1 MEKRKR
7 RGYVYHDFVVRCGVF
22 GNISWRR
29 PRFFLRIQSL
39 WSSMSVYV
47 SHLTDE
53 VIGNQKESIV
63 KRYIIFSS
71 WFGESIHC
79 ERILTRGPQF
89 FHFSF
94 SAIKKSFPMFKSSSP
109 MQKRS
114 VVTFHDF
121 VWFYRVLVSFGN
133 ILLFLHLFLSIVYRL
148 SIQKISI
155 DFNIFFFLFRFFSR
169 NFHSIRVPLT
179 QRICCCKLYKN
190 VIQCMI

>member
-39 WSSMSVYV
+39 WSMSVYV
-47 SHLTDE
+47 SHLIDE

-63 KRYIIFSS
+63 KRYVTFSS

-79 ERILTRGPQF
+79 ERILTCGPQF

-94 SAIKKSFPMFKSSSP
+94 SAIKKSFPMFKSSTSRPLCRNVLWFCLILSGPCFFRKYSTFSTPFSFHPLSP
-109 MQKRS
+109 FDSK
-114 VVTFHDF
+114 D
-121 VWFYRVLVSFGN
+121 FYR
-133 ILLFLHLFLSIVYRL
+133 Y
-148 SIQKISI
+148 
-155 DFNIFFFLFRFFSR
+155 FNIFFFSFRFFSR
-169 NFHSIRVPLT
+169 NFRFVF
-179 QRICCCKLYKN
+179 Y
-190 VIQCMI
+190 